1 MRKLIAPA
9 FFLALT
15 VVLARFTTR
24 VAPYLVGTETL
35 AEQVNGTLSAGMFYL
50 VGLETVNTV
59 SNIATWL
66 CIGWLVSRI
75 FNLFKEKN
83 HHE

>member
-1 MRKLIAPA
+1 MRKLITPA
-9 FFLALT
+9 FFLVLT
-15 VVLARFTTR
+15 VVLSQFTAR

-35 AEQVNGTLSAGMFYL
+35 AEQVNGTLPAGMFCL
-50 VGLETVNTV
+50 VGLETINTI

-66 CIGWLVSRI
+66 CIGWLVARI
-75 FNLFKEKN
+75 INLVKEKN